1 MAREI
6 THEESRPKP
15 IDEEDFGDD
24 GKAYICMCGL
34 SDDRPFCDG
43 SHKATA
49 DEEDGTVY
57 KYEDDDADGER
68 HELEETSDADE

>member
-34 SDDRPFCDG
+34 SDERPFCDG

-49 DEEDGTVY
+49 DEDDETVY
-57 KYEDDDADGER
+57 KYEGDDADKQR
-68 HELEETSDADE
+68 RKIEEISYAEE